1 MDEVQA
7 RQRRER
13 EAELAKQREAEKDA
27 ASAMEVGRRVFVP
40 DDAEVWLLGTITK
53 SDREKALFTIRLD
66 TTDAEVTVDLKSKKM
81 IAALGADCKALPLPN
96 DDDDADGVNDMTTLK
111 HLNEPAILFNLRKRF
126 KAHHPYTYT
135 GDICIAVNPYQW
147 LPLYSTELR
156 EQYLDGESKKQMPPH
171 VYATSASAFQHMRD
185 NSQSQSVLVSGESG
199 ALAVIGN
206 WSVCKV
212 HIVLIACLFSY

>member
-81 IAALGADCKALPLPN
+81 IAALGPDCKALPLPN
-96 DDDDADGVNDMTTLK
+96 WSAL
-111 HLNEPAILFNLRKRF
+111 LPILFATLRLSSPRPRLPAPRRF
-126 KAHHPYTYT
+126 
-135 GDICIAVNPYQW
+135 
-147 LPLYSTELR
+147 S
-156 EQYLDGESKKQMPPH
+156 
-171 VYATSASAFQHMRD
+171 
-185 NSQSQSVLVSGESG
+185 
-199 ALAVIGN
+199 AVIPSPAS
-206 WSVCKV
+206 WPVMASKR
-212 HIVLIACLFSY
+212 LS